1 LVADRQWVAA
11 EPDLPVMRVWVL
23 MGNDYP
29 DSVYDTEAT
38 ADAAAEEKKRQCA
51 AEQRVK
57 QTRTRIYWRHYE
69 FELK

>member
-1 LVADRQWVAA
+1 
-11 EPDLPVMRVWVL
+11 